1 MSRSARTKSAAGGLA
16 QRRAQGSER
25 TGGRHQISVWE
36 DDPETGVQAIRPLP
50 DPSKGPLA
58 YDFPERAPSPGGK
71 AGTPSFRY
79 WTAAEALRRGADFW
93 ATRVPSGR
101 WQVGASLPVLLD
113 EGSDLNA
120 YYDRRALN
128 FFHGPAPAAPSR
140 IAYSGESPDVVCHE
154 MGHAILDAI
163 KPQLWGAASHEAA
176 AFHESF
182 GDMSAILAALQ
193 LQSLRTAILQDTGG
207 NLYRN
212 SRLSRLAEQLGSAIR
227 AQQPDAVDSD
237 CLRNAVNS
245 FTYED
250 PIELPQMA
258 PASQLSSE
266 PHSFSRVFT
275 GAFFE
280 SLAGML
286 HTKAA
291 DAGSP
296 SEQELL
302 DVSQE
307 MGDILVAGIQQAPVV
322 SDFYAQVAAGMVQA
336 SRDKNSAYPPIFKGV
351 FVRRSILS
359 LQAATTVEAL
369 HRSVAAVTSAV
380 AAAAPSEPLVTVA
393 IPAAHYGLEEPL
405 LVETPSHPRQFLA
418 ASAAPD
424 ANSLDP
430 ASSVTAARAFVDD
443 LFRRGR
449 VDYHDIGRPEA
460 RLEHGHHLRTHEL
473 VREAGAVRLRRRLFD
488 CGIKH

>member
-1 MSRSARTKSAAGGLA
+1 MSRSARTKSAAGGVA
-16 QRRAQGSER
+16 QRRAQDSDTTR
-25 TGGRHQISVWE
+25 ARQISVWE
-36 DDPETGVQAIRPLP
+36 DDPETGVQVARPLP
-50 DPSKGPLA
+50 DPSKSPLA
-58 YDFPERAPSPGGK
+58 YDFPAKAPAPGGK
-71 AGTPSFRY
+71 PGTPSFRY

-113 EGSDLNA
+113 EGTDLNA
-120 YYDRRALN
+120 YYDRQALN
-128 FFHGPAPAAPSR
+128 FFHGPAPTAPSR

-182 GDMSAILAALQ
+182 GDMSAILSALQ

-207 NLYRN
+207 NLYQN

-275 GAFFE
+275 GAFLE
-280 SLAGML
+280 SLAGTL
-286 HTKAA
+286 HAKAA

-296 SEQELL
+296 SEEELL

-336 SRDKNSAYPPIFKGV
+336 SRNKNSAYPPVLKGV

-369 HRSVAAVTSAV
+369 HQSVVAAVTSA
-380 AAAAPSEPLVTVA
+380 AAAAPSESLDTVA
-393 IPAAHYGLEEPL
+393 IPAAHYGLDEPL

-418 ASAAPD
+418 ASAAPN
-424 ANSLDP
+424 ASSLDP
-430 ASSVTAARAFVDD
+430 ASSITAARAFVDD

-449 VDYHDIGRPEA
+449 VDYNDIGRPED
-460 RLEHGHHLRTHEL
+460 RLEHGHRLRTHEL
-473 VREAGAVRLRRRLFD
+473 IREAGAVRLRRRLFD